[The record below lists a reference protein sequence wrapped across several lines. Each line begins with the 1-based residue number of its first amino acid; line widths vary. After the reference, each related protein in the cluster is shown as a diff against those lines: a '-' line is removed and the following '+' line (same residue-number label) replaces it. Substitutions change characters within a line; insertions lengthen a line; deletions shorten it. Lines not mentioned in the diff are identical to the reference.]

1 MNSTIGVL
9 VGIIVGIIVL
19 FVLLVLFEYRIRK
32 PDFLL
37 LYESDGQISIRKGL
51 VYPRHLSLPLE
62 RTTYPIRLTVEATAV
77 GNLEV
82 RIKFVG
88 SVAPSLEH
96 IDSLIRIGGWN
107 TDAVARVAE
116 EVQVLLQGLVKE
128 YIEKCEIHA
137 LLSTEILSYL
147 TERSTLIQEKF
158 GVELIS
164 LAVQTLEPTDPE
176 VGEALRQQERAR
188 LLEQTE
194 RLNHQARSA
203 AAQAKY
209 QADEK
214 ISLMEH
220 EHEMKKLELKG
231 TLLSKESVLEKKGL
245 EDELERNRLR
255 LAFERDE
262 LEVLRSSPELLML
275 TPQAARLAEAS
286 QNLKNA
292 RTIVSLSPQELTQ
305 GSELL
310 GVFQSLMQ
318 RALGAEQESSQAG
331 DQS

>member
-1 MNSTIGVL
+1 MNNTIVIIAGFFI
-9 VGIIVGIIVL
+9 GILVL
-19 FVLLVLFEYRIRK
+19 FFLFEYRIRQ

-37 LYESDGQISIRKGL
+37 LYESNGQIRFRKGL
-51 VYPRHLSLPLE
+51 IYPRHFSLPLE
-62 RTTYPIRLTVEATAV
+62 RTTYAICLTVEATAV

-82 RIKFVG
+82 RIKLLG

-96 IDSLIRIGGWN
+96 INALIRIGGWN
-107 TDAVARVAE
+107 TDAVAHVAE

-137 LLSTEILSYL
+137 LSSTEIVSYL
-147 TERSTLIQEKF
+147 TERSSLIQEKF
-158 GVELIS
+158 GVGLIS

-203 AAQAKY
+203 ASKAKF
-209 QADEK
+209 QADEE
-214 ISLMEH
+214 ISRMEH
-220 EHEMKKLELKG
+220 QHEMKKLELKG
-231 TLLSKESVLEKKGL
+231 TLLGKESVLAKKGL
-245 EDELERNRLR
+245 EDELERNRMR

-262 LEVLRSSPELLML
+262 LEVLKSSPELLML

-292 RTIVSLSPQELTQ
+292 RTIVSLTPQELLQ
-305 GSELL
+305 GSDLL
-310 GVFQSLMQ
+310 GVFQNLMQ
-318 RALGAEQESSQAG
+318 RALEAKQESPE
-331 DQS
+331 

>member
-1 MNSTIGVL
+1 MNSTISILIGVF
-9 VGIIVGIIVL
+9 VGILVL
-19 FVLLVLFEYRIRK
+19 FVLFVLFEYRVRR

-37 LYESDGQISIRKGL
+37 LYESNGQISMRKGL
-51 VYPRHLSLPLE
+51 VYPRHFSLPLE
-62 RTTYPIRLTVEATAV
+62 RTTHPIRLTIEAAAV

-82 RIKFVG
+82 RIKLLG
-88 SVAPSLEH
+88 SVAPSIEH
-96 IDSLIRIGGWN
+96 ISSLIRIGGWN
-107 TDAVARVAE
+107 PEAVAHVSE

-137 LLSTEILSYL
+137 LSSTEILSYL
-147 TERSTLIQEKF
+147 NERAGLIQEKF

-176 VGEALRQQERAR
+176 IGEALRQQEQAR

-194 RLNHQARSA
+194 RLNHQARLA
-203 AAQAKY
+203 AAKAKF
-209 QADEK
+209 QADEE
-214 ISLMEH
+214 ISLIEH
-220 EHEMKKLELKG
+220 DLELKKLELKG
-231 TLLSKESVLEKKGL
+231 SLLGKESVLAKKGL

-262 LEVLRSSPELLML
+262 LEVLRSSPELLLL

-292 RTIVSLSPQELTQ
+292 RTIVSLTPQELVQ

-310 GVFQSLMQ
+310 SVFQSLMQ
-318 RALGAEQESSQAG
+318 RALEAKSDPQTKDG
-331 DQS
+331 